1 MLYGFSAG
9 GLSVFSWI
17 ETIKPIIL
25 KYHSSVLFQGFSDS
39 GFFVNYKSAVT
50 HDNFYE
56 ENIKTLVG
64 LVNQ

>member
-1 MLYGFSAG
+1 
-9 GLSVFSWI
+9 VFSWI